1 MYKICAL
8 CSINGDFYEYVVDKS
23 EEDAW
28 DNAFNSEDYGR
39 CGDTLDAYELSE
51 EEMIEYLQEAD
62 KELYDTM
69 KDYKEW
75 EELADKYFNWDLYNK
90 RQEEYRKRIYGDDK

>member
-1 MYKICAL
+1 MK
-8 CSINGDFYEYVVDKS
+8 
-23 EEDAW
+23 W
-28 DNAFNSEDYGR
+28 R
-39 CGDTLDAYELSE
+39 
-51 EEMIEYLQEAD
+51 IEYLQEAD